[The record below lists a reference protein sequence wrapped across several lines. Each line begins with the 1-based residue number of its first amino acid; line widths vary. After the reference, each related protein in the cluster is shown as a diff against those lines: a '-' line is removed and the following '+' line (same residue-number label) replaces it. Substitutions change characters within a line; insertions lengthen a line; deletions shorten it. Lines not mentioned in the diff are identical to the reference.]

1 MPPNIVAQIQQQQQL
16 GGQLAFSAPAAFPS
30 RVGLQKYKS
39 RHLLRSC
46 YLENNVPSSAFLEGL
61 STLAF
66 CLEGSLCLCPWKPSQ
81 QSDAHLPSFC
91 SYPLVMTHRITVPN
105 RPGKI
110 DPAEMQQSLTKHV
123 NMCQHDTTSFIQYR
137 LQQITYEYTD
147 CKWLK
152 AQNGPTKSPSIYLG
166 YGKESIRKL
175 CFFTPRNLWF
185 WGCWWWRQIWK
196 GNWNTK
202 KEKCK
207 SEDRSLVNIF
217 NG

>member
-110 DPAEMQQSLTKHV
+110 WTWNWLWFLAPRTEISGRGHLCRASSPGRMSFLISLIPGLST
-123 NMCQHDTTSFIQYR
+123 
-137 LQQITYEYTD
+137 L
-147 CKWLK
+147 
-152 AQNGPTKSPSIYLG
+152 PTKSSRR
-166 YGKESIRKL
+166 S
-175 CFFTPRNLWF
+175 
-185 WGCWWWRQIWK
+185 QI
-196 GNWNTK
+196 
-202 KEKCK
+202 
-207 SEDRSLVNIF
+207 L
-217 NG
+217 